1 MHIIF
6 GKEQAEQF
14 QDKYTVL
21 ELDTVKLRP
30 DDMTVIA
37 YCVLEQIPITEMAQ
51 VESHKDLH
59 KNLMINYKKQDW
71 NFCFQALEHLMG
83 KWNSEMDSFY
93 FDLSS
98 RIHKFQ
104 QEPPEPGWDG
114 TVVKE
119 VASV

>member
-21 ELDTVKLRP
+21 ELDTVKLLP